1 MDEIGWEEPSY
12 CNVCGKVLDGD
23 PDDQPDPPLGPMCGE
38 SYRAREFD
46 QTIWE
51 SEMSEGG

>member
-1 MDEIGWEEPSY
+1 MDEDVSTDPLY
-12 CNVCGKVLDGD
+12 CNVCGNRLEGD

-51 SEMSEGG
+51 LELSEDR